1 MPAVDRAQHTV
12 LENREKQPGASS
24 QVRFRLLAV
33 PFFLSGV
40 AALIYQVCWQ
50 RLLFVAFGVD
60 IESITIIVS
69 TFMLGLGIG
78 ALAGGRLADRFPDR
92 IVAMFSAIE
101 LGIGLFGLASPQ
113 VIETVGALTVRQS
126 LPVIALANF
135 MALLVPTLLM
145 GATLP
150 MLVAFLVRAAGS
162 VGVSIGGLYF
172 VNTMGA
178 ATGALA
184 IGFVLLHYIEL
195 NTAIHAAAAINF
207 LVSASVPLLFRH
219 RS

>member
-1 MPAVDRAQHTV
+1 MEDLLT
-12 LENREKQPGASS
+12 QPDS
-24 QVRFRLLAV
+24 QADIRFRLLIA

-69 TFMLGLGIG
+69 TFMLGLGVG
-78 ALAGGRLADRFPDR
+78 ALLGGQLADRFPER
-92 IVAMFSAIE
+92 IIE
-101 LGIGLFGLASPQ
+101 LFALAEFGIGLFGLLSPYL
-113 VIETVGALTVRQS
+113 IEVVGRLTIQHS
-126 LPVIALANF
+126 LPVIAAANF
-135 MALLVPTLLM
+135 LLLLVPTLLM

-150 MLVAFLVRAAGS
+150 MLVAFLVRAVGN

-178 ATGALA
+178 AFGALA
-184 IGFVLLHYIEL
+184 VGLLLLYYLDL
-195 NTAIHAAAAINF
+195 NTTIYTAAGVNF
-207 LVSASVPLLFRH
+207 LVSVSILLLFR
-219 RS
+219 RKG

>member
-1 MPAVDRAQHTV
+1 MEDQLGHTARRAD
-12 LENREKQPGASS
+12 L
-24 QVRFRLLAV
+24 RFRLLAA

-78 ALAGGRLADRFPDR
+78 ALLGGQLADRFPDR
-92 IVAMFSAIE
+92 IIELFALAE
-101 LGIGLFGLASPQ
+101 LGIGLFGLFSPAL
-113 VIETVGALTVRQS
+113 IELVGSLTVQHS
-126 LPVIALANF
+126 LTVIAAANF
-135 MALLVPTLLM
+135 LMLLAPTLLM

-150 MLVAFLVRAAGS
+150 MLVAFVVRTVGN

-178 ATGALA
+178 ALGALA
-184 IGFVLLHYIEL
+184 VGFLLLYYLDLGTTIR
-195 NTAIHAAAAINF
+195 IAAGINL
-207 LVSASVPLLFRH
+207 LVSAGVLLLFRAT
-219 RS
+219 R

>member
-1 MPAVDRAQHTV
+1 MPAVDRAQQTV
-12 LENREKQPGASS
+12 LENRERQPAASS
-24 QVRFRLLAV
+24 HVRFRLLAV

-78 ALAGGRLADRFPDR
+78 ALVGGRLADRFPER

-113 VIETVGALTVRQS
+113 IIETVGALTVRQS

-135 MALLVPTLLM
+135 TALLVPTLLM

-184 IGFVLLHYIEL
+184 IGFVLLNYIEL
-195 NTAIHAAAAINF
+195 NAAIHAAAAINF
-207 LVSASVPLLFRH
+207 LVSASVPLLFRQ
-219 RS
+219 RA

>member
-1 MPAVDRAQHTV
+1 MPAVDRALHTV
-12 LENREKQPGASS
+12 LENRAKQPGASGS
-24 QVRFRLLAV
+24 AAYRLLAV

-40 AALIYQVCWQ
+40 AALVYQVCWQ

-78 ALAGGRLADRFPDR
+78 ALAGGQLADRFPDR
-92 IVAMFSAIE
+92 IVAMFALAE
-101 LGIGLFGLASPQ
+101 VGIGLFGLASPQ
-113 VIETVGALTVRQS
+113 VIESVGALTVRQS

-135 MALLVPTLLM
+135 LALLVPTLLM

-172 VNTMGA
+172 VNTLGA

-184 IGFVLLHYIEL
+184 VGFVLLDFIEL
-195 NTAIHAAAAINF
+195 NAAIHVAAAINF
-207 LVSASVPLLFRH
+207 LVSGTVLVLFRR

>member
-1 MPAVDRAQHTV
+1 MPAVDRARHTA
-12 LENREKQPGASS
+12 LESRKSQWGASS
-24 QVRFRLLAV
+24 HVRFRLLAV

-40 AALIYQVCWQ
+40 AALVYQVSWQ

-78 ALAGGRLADRFPDR
+78 ALAGGRLADRFPER
-92 IVAMFSAIE
+92 TVALFALIE

-135 MALLVPTLLM
+135 LALLVPTLLM

-207 LVSASVPLLFRH
+207 LVAGSVPMLFR
-219 RS
+219 RRP

>member
-1 MPAVDRAQHTV
+1 LESRAT
-12 LENREKQPGASS
+12 QPGASGHAGF
-24 QVRFRLLAV
+24 QLLAV

-78 ALAGGRLADRFPDR
+78 ALAGGQLADRFPDR
-92 IVAMFSAIE
+92 IVAMFALIE

-113 VIETVGALTVRQS
+113 VIESVGALTVRQS

-135 MALLVPTLLM
+135 LALLVPTLLM

-150 MLVAFLVRAAGS
+150 MLVAFLVRATGS

-184 IGFVLLHYIEL
+184 VGFFLLHYIEL
-195 NTAIHAAAAINF
+195 NTAIYAAAAINF
-207 LVSASVPLLFRH
+207 LVSGTVLMLFRR

>member
-12 LENREKQPGASS
+12 LENRERQPGASS

-40 AALIYQVCWQ
+40 AAVIYQVCWQ

>member
-78 ALAGGRLADRFPDR
+78 ALVGGRLADRFPDR